1 MKIQSCDILA
11 MKIKL
16 LNPILYLIG
25 EYDGK
30 TVYFECTMRDL
41 RDTTKKVDISW
52 IVNSGEVKMDYVPIG
67 LIENIKEEKL
77 KD

>member
-1 MKIQSCDILA
+1 M
-11 MKIKL
+11 
-16 LNPILYLIG
+16 G

-41 RDTTKKVDISW
+41 RDLNKKVDVAW

-67 LIENIKEEKL
+67 LIKNIREEKL

>member
-1 MKIQSCDILA
+1 

-16 LNPILYLIG
+16 LNPIQYLMG

-30 TVYFECTMRDL
+30 TVYFECTMKDL
-41 RDTTKKVDISW
+41 RDPNKKVDIAW
-52 IVNSGEVKMDYVPIG
+52 IVNSGEVKVDYVPIG
-67 LIENIKEEKL
+67 LIKNIRAEKL